1 MALGLL
7 AAPPELSWAE
17 LDIESWVAD
26 RAGGCEDKAEDSN
39 EVPPEDTMVEAA
51 FVFPA
56 ELLKEEI

>member
-1 MALGLL
+1 M
-7 AAPPELSWAE
+7 AAPAELSWAE